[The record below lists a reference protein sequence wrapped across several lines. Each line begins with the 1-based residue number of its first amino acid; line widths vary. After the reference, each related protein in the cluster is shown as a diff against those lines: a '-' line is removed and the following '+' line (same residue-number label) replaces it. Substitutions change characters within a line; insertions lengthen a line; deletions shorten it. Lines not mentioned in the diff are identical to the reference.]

1 MGHVH
6 ACRTRFLAQET
17 SVLLK
22 KSQTGG
28 QIKSSSWGGTVVVSG
43 CTYCACA
50 QVCKLRIAMYIELY
64 FLSLVCFDPSLFEC
78 CLIPPLD
85 FVFVFSSSRL

>member
-28 QIKSSSWGGTVVVSG
+28 Q
-43 CTYCACA
+43 YCACA

-64 FLSLVCFDPSLFEC
+64 FLSLVCFDPSR
-78 CLIPPLD
+78 LIPPLD